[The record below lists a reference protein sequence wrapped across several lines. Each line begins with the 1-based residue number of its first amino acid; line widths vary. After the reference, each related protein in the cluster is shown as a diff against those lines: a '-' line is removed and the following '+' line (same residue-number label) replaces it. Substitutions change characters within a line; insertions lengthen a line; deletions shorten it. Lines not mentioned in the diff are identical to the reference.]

1 MALSSQNFIFNLD
14 KSFNSFQL
22 YAKQNDSTGARSFI
36 FNVFQ
41 NGKPFNLTGV
51 TASVG
56 GKKPDSKEVFNNV
69 NILDTQNGEIE
80 VPLSTQMLVVAGTL
94 NLELIFFKDSA
105 RLSSYPFSISIVP
118 NVTNFSSVQSTDEF
132 NALSDAMG
140 RVNSSID
147 NMNNKTNQAV
157 ADLKSNKIGTVNLF
171 DNTDFSEPLNLYE
184 STANVLFQQ
193 DVSAQSQSSIFYKGK
208 KIIGISSKGD
218 KFGDTYCTFIQTND
232 KVIMSNTT
240 YTLSFWYISLHT
252 GNDLQSSSFIYM
264 NRNTSGAELIE
275 LNDLDLNSHGANW
288 TRYTK
293 TFTTSSDVK
302 NIQLRLGFRCSAYS
316 WMVVDGLKLEKGVV
330 ATDWSLSNYDI
341 ELLATKLT
349 DLNDNLSTNT
359 KQIAS
364 NSSSISDIQ
373 RNWFSDCSNSLCING
388 LTSLKVYAQGVY
400 YITGDSETI
409 LQSIDHSAI
418 KNGQCVYFIAETNS
432 QTAAI
437 KFPASL
443 NGSGVY
449 TPKAADFW
457 ITGRDN
463 GDMIYRMQKMGGAMR
478 FLA

>member
-69 NILDTQNGEIE
+69 NILDTKNGEIE

-118 NVTNFSSVQSTDEF
+118 NVTNLSSVQSTDEF

-157 ADLKSNKIGTVNLF
+157 ADLKSNKIGGTNLLNASQFFDVDWRELGTACTIDRTNLF
-171 DNTDFSEPLNLYE
+171 EGCAVLISTYDWTFYGQDFNYYE
-184 STANVLFQQ
+184 IGKQYTISCYAKSKNGIAQISFSVDSDKTAWQQ
-193 DVSAQSQSSIFYKGK
+193 TATTTEWK
-208 KIIGISSKGD
+208 KYSMTFTATQPTGYVRVENNGTKDGAD
-218 KFGDTYCTFIQTND
+218 KFYVSKI
-232 KVIMSNTT
+232 
-240 YTLSFWYISLHT
+240 
-252 GNDLQSSSFIYM
+252 
-264 NRNTSGAELIE
+264 
-275 LNDLDLNSHGANW
+275 
-288 TRYTK
+288 
-293 TFTTSSDVK
+293 
-302 NIQLRLGFRCSAYS
+302 
-316 WMVVDGLKLEKGVV
+316 KLEKGVV
-330 ATDWSLSNYDI
+330 ATDWCLSPFDLTALKTKQELDI
-341 ELLATKLT
+341 GFT
-349 DLNDNLSTNT
+349 NGNVSTNT

-364 NSSSISDIQ
+364 NSSSISDIKT
-373 RNWFSDCSNSLCING
+373 NWVSDCSNSLCING

-400 YITGDSETI
+400 YITGNSVTE

-418 KNGQCVYFIAETNS
+418 KNGQSIYFICETND
-432 QTAAI
+432 QAANI

-443 NGSGVY
+443 SSSAIY
-449 TPKAADFW
+449 TPKGQDFW
-457 ITGRDN
+457 LTGRDN